1 MGLNYKDFVDYS
13 KKDHPHEAQLL
24 SLDISKASSN
34 LIWRPRM
41 NINETISM
49 VVEWYKAYL
58 DNPFESIE
66 IMHSQI
72 NKYFNAIHKDSLL
85 DNFASVQE
93 NKHILITGAAG
104 MLGSSLAKELVNL
117 KKLRS
122 NIVISLLARNKN
134 RHKPIKVSRTRF

>member
-1 MGLNYKDFVDYS
+1 MKKLITNNIINNNIASVIEIFFDEWGLNYKDFVDYS

-72 NKYFNAIHKDSLL
+72 NKYFNAYS
-85 DNFASVQE
+85 
-93 NKHILITGAAG
+93 
-104 MLGSSLAKELVNL
+104 
-117 KKLRS
+117 
-122 NIVISLLARNKN
+122 
-134 RHKPIKVSRTRF
+134 